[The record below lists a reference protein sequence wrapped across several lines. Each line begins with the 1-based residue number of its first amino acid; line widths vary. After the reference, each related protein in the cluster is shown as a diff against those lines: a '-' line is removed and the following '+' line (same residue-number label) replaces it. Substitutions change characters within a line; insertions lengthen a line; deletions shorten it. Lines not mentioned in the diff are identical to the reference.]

1 MKKPAKKIPPVFF
14 IGCGPGDPELITVK
28 GKRLLKE
35 AGVIVYAGS
44 LVKEK
49 VLQYAKKEAEIYN
62 SASMTLEEIM
72 KIMVDAGRAR
82 KKVVRL
88 HSGDPTLYSALRE
101 QADILDKEK
110 IPYKVIPGV
119 SSAFASAAA
128 LKRELTMPEITQTV
142 IFTRLEGRTPMPE
155 KENLSLLARHQ
166 ATMCIFLSI
175 GMIDNVIKE
184 LKKGYPEDT
193 PAAVVYRATWED
205 ERIIKGRLKDIA
217 NKVKK
222 EGIKRQAMIIVGKTL
237 GQGTVP
243 AGSKQG
249 AKYKEGQKSKLYDRN
264 FEHGYRKKKV

>member
-1 MKKPAKKIPPVFF
+1 MNKPAQKIQPIFF

-35 AGVIVYAGS
+35 ADMIVYAGS

-49 VLQYAKKEAEIYN
+49 VLQYAKKEADIYN
-62 SASMTLEEIM
+62 SASMALEEIM
-72 KIMVDAGRAR
+72 KIVVDAASAR

-110 IPYKVIPGV
+110 IPYEVIPGV

-142 IFTRLEGRTPMPE
+142 IFTRLEGRTP
-155 KENLSLLARHQ
+155 
-166 ATMCIFLSI
+166 
-175 GMIDNVIKE
+175 V
-184 LKKGYPEDT
+184 
-193 PAAVVYRATWED
+193 AVVYRATWED

>member
-1 MKKPAKKIPPVFF
+1 
-14 IGCGPGDPELITVK
+14 
-28 GKRLLKE
+28 
-35 AGVIVYAGS
+35 
-44 LVKEK
+44 
-49 VLQYAKKEAEIYN
+49 
-62 SASMTLEEIM
+62 
-72 KIMVDAGRAR
+72 
-82 KKVVRL
+82 
-88 HSGDPTLYSALRE
+88 
-101 QADILDKEK
+101 
-110 IPYKVIPGV
+110 
-119 SSAFASAAA
+119 
-128 LKRELTMPEITQTV
+128 
-142 IFTRLEGRTPMPE
+142 
-155 KENLSLLARHQ
+155 
-166 ATMCIFLSI
+166 MCIFLSI

>member
-1 MKKPAKKIPPVFF
+1 MNKPAKKIQPVFF

-28 GKRLLKE
+28 GKRRLKE
-35 AGVIVYAGS
+35 ADVIVYAGS

-72 KIMVDAGRAR
+72 KIVVDAGKAR

-101 QADILDKEK
+101 QTDILDKEK
-110 IPYKVIPGV
+110 IPYEVIPGV

-205 ERIIKGRLKDIA
+205 ERIIRGRLRDIA

-222 EGIKRQAMIIVGKTL
+222 AGIRRQAMIIVGKTL
-237 GQGTVP
+237 GQGTRV
-243 AGSKQG
+243 K
-249 AKYKEGQKSKLYDRN
+249 GQKSKLYDRN
-264 FEHGYRKKKV
+264 FEHGCRKKKV